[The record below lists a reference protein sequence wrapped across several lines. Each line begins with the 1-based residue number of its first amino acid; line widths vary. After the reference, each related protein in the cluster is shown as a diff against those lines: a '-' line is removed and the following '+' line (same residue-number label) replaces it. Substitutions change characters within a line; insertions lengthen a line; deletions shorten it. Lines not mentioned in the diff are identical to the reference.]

1 MDTAICGRVALSPNP
16 VFHPKPGL
24 TVLYFGVLWVR
35 NDDELRKMV
44 INMLSISN
52 AQTGAFFGQYQP
64 LQRGK
69 VVVFWTYQ
77 PERKQTWSEAEF
89 GVRLL
94 FSFWYHGFVGFVF
107 RKSRKISPPYRVMLH
122 NDDYN
127 KREYVVQV
135 LMKVIPGMTVDNAV
149 NIMQEAHI
157 NGLSVV
163 IICAQA
169 DAEEHCTQ
177 LRGNGLRSSI
187 EPASGGC

>member
-1 MDTAICGRVALSPNP
+1 MDTAICGRLALSSNP
-16 VFHPKPGL
+16 VFHPKPGDKY
-24 TVLYFGVLWVR
+24 VLHKQCTNR
-35 NDDELRKMV
+35 NFYW
-44 INMLSISN
+44 SIPATAS
-52 AQTGAFFGQYQP
+52 
-64 LQRGK
+64 GK
-69 VVVFWTYQ
+69 GGGLLDKPTIEKTK
-77 PERKQTWSEAEF
+77 PGRESEF
-89 GVRLL
+89 GVR
-94 FSFWYHGFVGFVF
+94 
-107 RKSRKISPPYRVMLH
+107 KSRKMSPPYRVMLH

-149 NIMQEAHI
+149 NIMQEAHH

-169 DAEEHCTQ
+169 DAEEHCTH